1 MVQTQRTKGF
11 RDSSAPVRFSA
22 LSAAPPCAAQ
32 DADNSGSISKLEL
45 VAAMQSGMMSAMT
58 KWSGLVV
65 GFGSFVIEDPF
76 QGIPFLCI
84 GGLSA
89 SLVLS
94 LYSCLANLRQIT
106 LRWTSSSCRASTAA
120 GCAKSSG
127 MRGVGGSWGLRCCR
141 KDLGERIGCGQRMQ
155 KGLQN

>member
-89 SLVLS
+89 SLVL
-94 LYSCLANLRQIT
+94 LIVFLPGQLAPDNPSVDEFLMPGVDSSRVRKELRDA
-106 LRWTSSSCRASTAA
+106 W
-120 GCAKSSG
+120 
-127 MRGVGGSWGLRCCR
+127 GGWE
-141 KDLGERIGCGQRMQ
+141 LGFEVLS
-155 KGLQN
+155 KGPR